1 MLPDKPAKHQG
12 YPIRDGMA
20 ACIGM
25 VYNVMGYSV
34 DGEELGAMELCR
46 QGHGH
51 LIERLIH
58 NGAQKVTVLDRT

>member
-1 MLPDKPAKHQG
+1 
-12 YPIRDGMA
+12 MA